1 VTRTTYDCEGCRER
15 IECKDD
21 LRKAEGTVRTRWR
34 CALCGTTVPGVVAEK
49 IKHQD

>member
-1 VTRTTYDCEGCRER
+1 VTRTTYECEGCREP
-15 IECKDD
+15 IESNDD
-21 LRKAEGTVRTRWR
+21 LEKQDGTVRTHWQ